1 MPLKGSR
8 EGHPGYFEAMGQS
21 SGRFSGALHGLL
33 HKAASK
39 SGLDP
44 YIDEHVIRRME
55 WIANASQGTQVLLRM
70 LYRDRVERHLPLPSF
85 DDVEF
90 RVHSQNGE
98 DGILLYLFSILEA
111 PTKRSVEICAGE
123 GFECNTANLII
134 NHGWR
139 GLLVDGDEAKVQR
152 AKDFYVPN
160 RSTSWFPRHV
170 AHAWATAENVD
181 KYLRG
186 YGFDGEIDLLS
197 LDLDGIDYWIWKA
210 MESVSP
216 RVVVAEYNW
225 TWRKT
230 ESKRVPYKAHF
241 TNPPR
246 DDASKSAISRALMG
260 VMIRTAW
267 PAHSSTGSPLKQP
280 SSDGDDY
287 PARRRRIALSGTRC
301 NDGCSNS
308 RALGS
313 DSRHAKASPG
323 GGSSIRNFSR
333 SFAGDAVGKYVSGTL
348 HLATA

>member
-152 AKDFYVPN
+152 AKDFYAPN
-160 RSTSWFPRHV
+160 RSTSWFPPHV
-170 AHAWATAENVD
+170 AHAWVTAENVD

-225 TWRKT
+225 TWGPT
-230 ESKRVPYKAHF
+230 ESKTVPYKAHF

-246 DDASKSAISRALMG
+246 DDASKSENMYFGASLAALTKLARTKGLRLVGAQRWGFNAFFVREGVGEELLPEISPAECFDTP
-260 VMIRTAW
+260 VMRTVW
-267 PAHSSTGSPLKQP
+267 SPSLLEELAAQEW
-280 SSDGDDY
+280 
-287 PARRRRIALSGTRC
+287 
-301 NDGCSNS
+301 
-308 RALGS
+308 
-313 DSRHAKASPG
+313 
-323 GGSSIRNFSR
+323 
-333 SFAGDAVGKYVSGTL
+333 VSV
-348 HLATA
+348 